1 MLSDIPFDF
10 KRFKIKSTTLKK
22 KLKKK
27 EIITFE
33 LSEHTYK
40 NWSETDDLHVLHVD
54 IVSSSCYK
62 TVVYLWPFNNV
73 YIFVSAHNMI
83 KNSFSLIRL
92 LLLDFFF
99 FLTNTEKI
107 RTSEPNSINA
117 KGMLFKITSSY
128 FSISLF

>member
-10 KRFKIKSTTLKK
+10 KRFKIKSTTLKKK

-73 YIFVSAHNMI
+73 YIFVFAHNMI

-92 LLLDFFF
+92 LLLHSFFF
-99 FLTNTEKI
+99 SWLIPRKFGLQNRILSMPKECCSK
-107 RTSEPNSINA
+107 
-117 KGMLFKITSSY
+117 SSRV
-128 FSISLF
+128 ILV